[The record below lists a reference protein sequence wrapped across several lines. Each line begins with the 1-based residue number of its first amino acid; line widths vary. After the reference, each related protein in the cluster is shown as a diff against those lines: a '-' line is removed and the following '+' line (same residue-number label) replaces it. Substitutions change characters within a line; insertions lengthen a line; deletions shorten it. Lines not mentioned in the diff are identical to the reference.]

1 MEIEINDLKLIEN
14 NLENN
19 YYIILLENSI
29 GKLLMM
35 SGSIFEYIQK
45 YSNIFF
51 INNNLNIFS
60 NLELK
65 GYSLDEY
72 RFLNIDQSNIISINI
87 NDYKIFLKDG
97 YNFSSIYNYIFNEKL
112 EYISPKIILSDEEKR
127 FANQFKGSLNS
138 NKKILIIHPFS
149 STCESGNYD
158 PYKKSFRDYFTKDLI
173 NRYKEDYTI
182 LQIHNDN
189 QCHFDNTVS
198 LSNKTLREIVSIIS
212 ISDKII
218 SCDTIT
224 PHISAGL
231 NIKSLVL
238 WSITN
243 EKLYGH
249 PIHNNYR
256 ERELDDYIQLEYNI
270 KKIPKIPP
278 IINMFTEKTFN
289 VIEDY
294 LNEWK

>member
-1 MEIEINDLKLIEN
+1 MKTNDLKVIEY

-19 YYIILLENSI
+19 YYIVLFENSI

-35 SGSIFEYIQK
+35 SGAIFEYIQK
-45 YSNIFF
+45 YSNIYF
-51 INNNLNIFS
+51 INKNLNIFS

-65 GYSLDEY
+65 GYSPEEFK
-72 RFLNIDQSNIISINI
+72 FLNINQSNIISINI
-87 NDYKIFLKDG
+87 MDYDKFLKDG
-97 YNFSSIYNYIFNEKL
+97 WNVSTIYNYIFNEKF
-112 EYISPKIILSDEEKR
+112 EYIPPKIILSDEEKR
-127 FANQFKGSLNS
+127 TANQFKSSLNS
-138 NKKILIIHPFS
+138 NKKILIIHPFA
-149 STCESGNYD
+149 STCTSGNYD

-173 NRYKEDYTI
+173 NRYKDDYTI
-182 LQIHNDN
+182 LQIHNKN
-189 QCHFDNTVS
+189 QHHFDNTIS

-218 SCDTIT
+218 SCDTLT

-249 PIHNNYR
+249 PIHINFR
-256 ERELDDYIQLEYNI
+256 EKELNEYIQLESNI
-270 KKIPKIPP
+270 QKIPKIPP
-278 IINMFTEKTFN
+278 IINMFTEKTLSI
-289 VIEDY
+289 IEEY
-294 LNEWK
+294 LNE